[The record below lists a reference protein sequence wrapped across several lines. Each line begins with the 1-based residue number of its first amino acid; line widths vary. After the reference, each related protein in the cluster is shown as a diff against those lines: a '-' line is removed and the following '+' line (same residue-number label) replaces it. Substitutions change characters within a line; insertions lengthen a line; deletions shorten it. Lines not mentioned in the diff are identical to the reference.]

1 MKYFNFNE
9 VDEKSV
15 EQIERIIISM
25 QKQLDTMDVS
35 LQSKCK
41 EQAKIYVTDLLKYFK

>member
-15 EQIERIIISM
+15 EQIERIIINI
-25 QKQLDTMDVS
+25 QKQITTMEAS
-35 LQSKCK
+35 LHSKCK
-41 EQAKIYVTDLLKYFK
+41 EQANIYVLDLLKEMK